1 MTLLVTV
8 IVHCVVN
15 VCVTAID
22 TMFAVKVKSSPAV
35 VLIVEQSIVPGDV
48 VILKMFV
55 LVVPVVAAAVKV
67 AAGALASTV
76 IEAVTVNGA
85 LARSLVASAP
95 YSTV

>member
-1 MTLLVTV
+1 
-8 IVHCVVN
+8 
-15 VCVTAID
+15 
-22 TMFAVKVKSSPAV
+22 MFAENVKSSPAV

-48 VILKMFV
+48 LTLKIFV
-55 LVVPVVAAAVKV
+55 LVVPVAAAAVRV

-85 LARSLVASAP
+85 VAGSPVVREP